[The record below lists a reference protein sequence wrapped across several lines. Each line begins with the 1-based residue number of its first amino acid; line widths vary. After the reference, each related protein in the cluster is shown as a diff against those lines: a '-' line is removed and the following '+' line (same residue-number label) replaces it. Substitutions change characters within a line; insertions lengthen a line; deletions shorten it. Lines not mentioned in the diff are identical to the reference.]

1 MWRFEAAMRR
11 GKQRSIIHRI
21 RNDSA
26 MRPPISAC
34 IITYNEEKNIEACLE
49 SISWVE
55 EIIVVDSMSS
65 DRTIELCRKH
75 TEKVY
80 QQEWQGHV
88 KQKNY
93 ALDFARH
100 EWVLCLDADER
111 FSPELR
117 QEIEQCLSGE
127 KQAADGYFFPRHS
140 FYLGRWIN
148 HGGWYPDYKLR
159 LFRKSKGRWGG
170 KDPHDRVMLDGSSAY
185 LKSDILHY
193 VYRNLSHQLQTV
205 DNFSA
210 ITATILD
217 EDGTR
222 FSAAQ
227 LVFRPVLKF
236 LGTYFIK
243 RGFMDG
249 LPGFIISV
257 ASSFYVF
264 LRYAKLWEL
273 QQRGKDGQSS
283 RTTR

>member
-1 MWRFEAAMRR
+1 MRCVNSS
-11 GKQRSIIHRI
+11 SIIHRLG
-21 RNDSA
+21 NDST

-34 IITYNEEKNIEACLE
+34 IITFNEEKNIEACLE

-55 EIIVVDSMSS
+55 EIIVVDSMSN
-65 DRTIELCRKH
+65 DRTIELCSKH

-80 QQEWQGHV
+80 QKEWQGHV
-88 KQKNY
+88 KQKNH
-93 ALDFARH
+93 ALDIAQN

-111 FSPELR
+111 VSPGLR
-117 QEIEQCLSGE
+117 REIEECLSGK

-185 LKSDILHY
+185 LKSDLLHY

-210 ITATILD
+210 ITATIMD
-217 EDGTR
+217 AEGER

-243 RGFMDG
+243 RGFLDG
-249 LPGFIISV
+249 MPGLVISV
-257 ASSFYVF
+257 VSSFYVF

-273 QQRGKDGQSS
+273 QHLGKDGQSS
-283 RTTR
+283 RGTR